1 MTDGTTSAAMTTRLP
16 TNPFSTR
23 FTRPGMLP
31 PLDDEGVPVDV
42 GRLLTGLH
50 PGGAA
55 IEGPHGHGKTNLLH
69 AVLAAAVVAG
79 RPTSFLRVGSRG
91 WAWRALSMIGLARPG
106 TVVGIDGWE
115 LLPARLAG
123 LLRVA
128 AACRQATIVA
138 TTHGPA
144 RMPVLARCETSPR
157 LLAAIVDRLPAHG
170 GCIAEADI
178 DEAFHRHDGN
188 VREALYDLYDRF
200 ERRVR

>member
-1 MTDGTTSAAMTTRLP
+1 MTGDMTSAATTNRLP
-16 TNPFSTR
+16 SNPFSTR

-31 PLDDEGVPVDV
+31 PLDQEGVPVDV
-42 GRLLTGLH
+42 GRLLAGLH
-50 PGGAA
+50 AGGLA

-69 AVLAAAVVAG
+69 AVLAAAVAAG
-79 RPTSFLRVGSRG
+79 RPTGFFRIGSQDWG
-91 WAWRALSMIGLARPG
+91 WRALFLIGRARPE

-115 LLPARLAG
+115 LLSPGLAG

-128 AACRQATIVA
+128 ATCRRATIVA

-170 GCIAEADI
+170 GCIAKTDI
-178 DEAFHRHDGN
+178 DEAFHRHEGN